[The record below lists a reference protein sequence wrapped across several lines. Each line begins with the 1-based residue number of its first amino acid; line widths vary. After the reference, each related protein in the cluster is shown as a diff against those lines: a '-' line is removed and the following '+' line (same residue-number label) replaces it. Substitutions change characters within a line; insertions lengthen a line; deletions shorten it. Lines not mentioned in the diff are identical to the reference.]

1 MRPMTTPR
9 LRMGLMGFPDD
20 EYLVSLLRTR
30 SALLKWEV
38 SGIEDADALWVN
50 GDAVSMVNHDVVR
63 VAATASQPEL
73 LLDLKHLSRPTA
85 FTLPLADERVRAPIT
100 FDTRSAPS
108 VDKVLRRA
116 ETVLQPLVMQ
126 LALAGQMAER
136 LHELTSETYH
146 VVRGGKLV
154 AVVNVGGSIG
164 IDLALTPLHVEES
177 TWKGLPA
184 AAGEIPSSFFTT
196 TFSEV
201 LWVYVSRV
209 ETDLLPRRYRSAKL
223 YFRAIPR
230 VSQRHVTNTHFQILS
245 ELAAEPQTFK
255 RLQQAIGLGK
265 DALANALSVLYYAGS
280 ITTDPARASKGAGRV
295 ADADSPNEL
304 RQSLFPQSAAGDL
317 AGPDGGG
324 KRTLPIPLDLS

>member
-1 MRPMTTPR
+1 MTTPR
-9 LRMGLMGFPDD
+9 LRMGLMGFSAE
-20 EYLVSLLRTR
+20 EYLVALLRTR
-30 SALLKWEV
+30 SSLLKWEV

-50 GDAVSMVNHDVVR
+50 GESVGMVSHDIVR
-63 VAATASQPEL
+63 VSANGSQPEV
-73 LLDLKHLSRPTA
+73 LLDLKHLARPTA
-85 FTLPLADERVRAPIT
+85 FTTPIADQRVRPPVT
-100 FDTRSAPS
+100 FDSRSAPS

-126 LALAGQMAER
+126 LALAAQMADR
-136 LHELTSETYH
+136 LSELTSETYH

-154 AVVNVGGSIG
+154 AVVNVGGTIG

-177 TWKGLPA
+177 TWNGLPA

-230 VSQRHVTNTHFQILS
+230 VSQRHITNTHYQILS
-245 ELAAEPQTFK
+245 ELASEPQNFK
-255 RLQQAIGLGK
+255 HLQHAIGLGK
-265 DALANALSVLYYAGS
+265 DVLANALSVLYYAGS
-280 ITTDPARASKGAGRV
+280 ITTDPARAAKGASRV
-295 ADADSPNEL
+295 GDADSPSEL
-304 RQSLFPQSAAGDL
+304 RHSLFPQSAVRELSSEGAS
-317 AGPDGGG
+317 
-324 KRTLPIPLDLS
+324 KRTLPIPLDLP

>member
-1 MRPMTTPR
+1 MTTPR
-9 LRMGLMGFPDD
+9 LRMGLMGFSAE
-20 EYLVSLLRTR
+20 EYLVAILRTR

-50 GDAVSMVNHDVVR
+50 GESVAMVSHDLVR
-63 VAATASQPEL
+63 VSGHGSQPEV
-73 LLDLKHLSRPTA
+73 LLDLKHLARPTA
-85 FTLPLADERVRAPIT
+85 FTTPIADERIRPPVS
-100 FDTRSAPS
+100 FDSRSSLS

-126 LALAGQMAER
+126 LALAAQMAQR

-164 IDLALTPLHVEES
+164 IDLALTPQHVEES

-196 TFSEV
+196 TYAEV

-209 ETDLLPRRYRSAKL
+209 DTDLLPRRYRSAKL
-223 YFRAIPR
+223 YFRAVPR
-230 VSQRHVTNTHFQILS
+230 VSPRHITNAHYQVLS
-245 ELAAEPQTFK
+245 ELASEPQNFR
-255 RLQQAIGLGK
+255 RLQQAIGLHK
-265 DALANALSVLYYAGS
+265 EVLANALSVLYHAGS
-280 ITTDPARASKGAGRV
+280 ITTDPARATRGAGRA
-295 ADADSPNEL
+295 ADADAPSEL
-304 RQSLFPQSAAGDL
+304 RQSVLAQSAAGDL
-317 AGPDGGG
+317 SAPDAG
-324 KRTLPIPLDLS
+324 KRTLPIPLDLP

>member
-1 MRPMTTPR
+1 MATPR
-9 LRMGLMGFPDD
+9 LRMGLMGFSAE
-20 EYLVSLLRTR
+20 EYLVALLRTR

-50 GDAVSMVNHDVVR
+50 GESVAMVSHDLVR
-63 VAATASQPEL
+63 VAGHGAQPEV
-73 LLDLKHLSRPTA
+73 LLDLKHLARPTA
-85 FTLPLADERVRAPIT
+85 FTAPIADERIRPPVT
-100 FDTRSAPS
+100 FDSRSAPS

-126 LALAGQMAER
+126 LALASQIADRM
-136 LHELTSETYH
+136 HELTSETYH

-164 IDLALTPLHVEES
+164 IDLGLTPLHVQES

-184 AAGEIPSSFFTT
+184 AAGEIPSSFFHT
-196 TFSEV
+196 TFAEV

-230 VSQRHVTNTHFQILS
+230 VSQRHITNTHYQILS
-245 ELAAEPQTFK
+245 ELASEPQNFR
-255 RLQQAIGLGK
+255 RLQQAIGLRK
-265 DALANALSVLYYAGS
+265 EVLANALSVLYYAGS
-280 ITTDPARASKGAGRV
+280 ITTDPARATKGAGRA
-295 ADADSPNEL
+295 ADADSPSEM
-304 RQSLFPQSAAGDL
+304 RQSLFPQSAAGDVSRK
-317 AGPDGGG
+317 DGAA
-324 KRTLPIPLDLS
+324 KRTLPIPLDLP

>member
-1 MRPMTTPR
+1 MATPR
-9 LRMGLMGFPDD
+9 LRMGLMGFSAE
-20 EYLVSLLRTR
+20 EYLVALLRTR

-50 GDAVSMVNHDVVR
+50 GESVALVSHDLVR
-63 VAATASQPEL
+63 VASQGSQPEV
-73 LLDLKHLSRPTA
+73 LLDLKHLARPTA
-85 FTLPLADERVRAPIT
+85 FTLPISDERIRPPIT
-100 FDTRSAPS
+100 FDSRSAPS

-154 AVVNVGGSIG
+154 AVVNVGGSVG
-164 IDLALTPLHVEES
+164 IDLGLTPMHVEQS
-177 TWKGLPA
+177 AWKGLPA
-184 AAGEIPSSFFTT
+184 AAGDIPRGFFTT
-196 TFSEV
+196 SFSEV

-230 VSQRHVTNTHFQILS
+230 VSQRHITNTHYQILS
-245 ELAAEPQTFK
+245 ELASEPQTFK
-255 RLQQAIGLGK
+255 RLQHAIGLRK

-280 ITTDPARASKGAGRV
+280 ITTDPARAAKGAARV
-295 ADADSPNEL
+295 ADADSPSEL
-304 RQSLFPQSAAGDL
+304 RHSLFPESAAGDPSGSD
-317 AGPDGGG
+317 ASA
-324 KRTLPIPLDLS
+324 KRTLPIPLDPA